1 MISGINRGAN
11 LGADLF
17 YSGTFGAAA
26 EATLLNIKSI
36 SISLCEP
43 FGENENYDFVANFIT
58 KFLQSIDNIEFPKNH
73 LLNINVPNI
82 EGEKI
87 KGYKITSQGDRK
99 YVENFDKR
107 YDPHGGEYYWITG
120 DAIETF
126 EGYEDD
132 WYVIKENY
140 ISITPVELN
149 LSAQK
154 FGSYLKKELDHEMD

>member
-1 MISGINRGAN
+1 M
-11 LGADLF
+11 
-17 YSGTFGAAA
+17 
-26 EATLLNIKSI
+26 
-36 SISLCEP
+36 P
-43 FGENENYDFVANFIT
+43 
-58 KFLQSIDNIEFPKNH
+58 SIDGWNPRAPDHK
-73 LLNINVPNI
+73 
-82 EGEKI
+82 KI
-87 KGYKITSQGDRK
+87 KGYKLTNQGDRK

-126 EGYEDD
+126 EDYEDD